1 VKEISRRLLPRSPS
15 YALALA
21 LAVVS
26 AAAGCARPHVLKLH
40 YLNGFV
46 PGSHQIFYAARVAVP
61 PPQGLLAEGEHE
73 IGAIYAASGDTQ
85 RTLAIANL
93 SAVVQDAIVAALSD
107 AGLHPIHLDSE
118 PAPGG
123 LKPGTDLIL
132 TSSIEEVSLVKR
144 FGAEKT
150 VHGRVFTMDARFR
163 IKFTLLARS
172 GEKLYQGDLLGTE
185 QEPPSPVGGEIFLPL
200 ETEPAEALSVAM
212 SRAIGKLL
220 LEPELQTHLPLR
232 DRAHASAAP
241 QPH

>member
-1 VKEISRRLLPRSPS
+1 V
-15 YALALA
+15 LALA

-26 AAAGCARPHVLKLH
+26 AAAGCERPHVVKLH

-46 PGSHQIFYAARVAVP
+46 PGSHQIFHEARVAVP
-61 PPQGLLAEGEHE
+61 PPRGILAQGEHE

-85 RTLAIANL
+85 RTLAIRNL
-93 SAVVQDAIVAALSD
+93 GAVVQDAVAAALAD
-107 AGLHPIHLDSE
+107 AGLHPIRLESE
-118 PAPGG
+118 PALGG

-144 FGAEKT
+144 FAAEKT
-150 VHGRVFTMDARFR
+150 VHGQVFTMDARFR
-163 IKFTLLARS
+163 IKFTLLGRG
-172 GEKLYQGDLLGTE
+172 GEKLYQGDLLGME

-232 DRAHASAAP
+232 DRAQASGASA
-241 QPH
+241 PH